1 MARKLCRENEN
12 ELIKEVLDTV
22 PQLAGVENLAGYL
35 VTAIRDGGYKLDK
48 KNGRQVS
55 GDRSNY
61 AHLTGLNIKANR
73 HKTVKENPTVDAP
86 IAYRTVEE
94 TRTEQQ
100 ALETQKLEQEQKYQK
115 TSQQLAERFKKLSQD
130 LQLRLKL
137 IASVHLSKL
146 VPVSGKREEAL
157 RDKTFRRMAN
167 RAVLEQ
173 FFEWVDQGLDE
184 AQALQRLETPVAA

>member
-1 MARKLCRENEN
+1 M
-12 ELIKEVLDTV
+12 
-22 PQLAGVENLAGYL
+22 
-35 VTAIRDGGYKLDK
+35 
-48 KNGRQVS
+48 
-55 GDRSNY
+55 
-61 AHLTGLNIKANR
+61 
-73 HKTVKENPTVDAP
+73 
-86 IAYRTVEE
+86 EE

>member
-1 MARKLCRENEN
+1 MTSEHK
-12 ELIKEVLDTV
+12 
-22 PQLAGVENLAGYL
+22 
-35 VTAIRDGGYKLDK
+35 
-48 KNGRQVS
+48 
-55 GDRSNY
+55 
-61 AHLTGLNIKANR
+61 HLTGLNIKANR